1 MGNFVPLHDR
11 VLVRRVDHEER
22 TPAGI
27 LIPDTVKEKPNEGE
41 VLAVGPGARDAQGI
55 VQPPSIGIGDRVV
68 FGKEAGTE
76 VIIDG
81 QDRLVLSEG
90 EILGI
95 LKG

>member
-11 VLVRRVDHEER
+11 VLVRRVDYEER

-27 LIPDTVKEKPNEGE
+27 LIPDTAKEKPNEGE

-55 VQPPSIGIGDRVV
+55 VHPPSVGIGDRVI

-76 VIIDG
+76 IIIEG
-81 QDRLVLSEG
+81 EDRLVLNES

-95 LKG
+95 LRK